1 MVAVARRDVLR
12 LVVVAARQVVPLLVV
27 AVVHRTVPL
36 HVEVDAQ
43 NHAELDVTP
52 IVPRHVG

>member
-1 MVAVARRDVLR
+1 MVAVARRD
-12 LVVVAARQVVPLLVV
+12 VPLLVV